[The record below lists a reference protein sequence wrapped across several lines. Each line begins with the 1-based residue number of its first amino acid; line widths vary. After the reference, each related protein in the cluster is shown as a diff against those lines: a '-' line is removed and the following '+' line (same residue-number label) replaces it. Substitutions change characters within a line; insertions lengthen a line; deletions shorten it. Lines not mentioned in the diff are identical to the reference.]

1 MSYQTEKGTKEFWTE
16 NITEWGDIRTKM
28 RHNLTARAWNDKWN
42 VHILTNM
49 HSPPLKGNFFDKH
62 EKL

>member
-1 MSYQTEKGTKEFWTE
+1 MVPKNSGQKIKPK
-16 NITEWGDIRTKM
+16 WGDIRAKM
-28 RHNLTARAWNDKWN
+28 RHNLTAIAWNDKWN
-42 VHILTNM
+42 VHILTKM